1 MLCLSMKN
9 VSIFTVLPTEAFCDR
24 YELMESIA
32 GFSVRQSG
40 CASAFWQ
47 KRANAVKT
55 AVMYLEKIFILC
67 CFVPGDHPVQVSYG
81 MGAGKGY
88 YDGSVDDG
96 Q

>member
-1 MLCLSMKN
+1 MLRLLISRVSMST
-9 VSIFTVLPTEAFCDR
+9 VRFTVAFRDR
-24 YELMESIA
+24 YVLMESIA

-55 AVMYLEKIFILC
+55 AVMYLGRIFILC

-81 MGAGKGY
+81 MWAGKGY
-88 YDGSVDDG
+88 YDGSDDDG

>member
-9 VSIFTVLPTEAFCDR
+9 VSISTVLPTEAFCDR
-24 YELMESIA
+24 YELME
-32 GFSVRQSG
+32 
-40 CASAFWQ
+40 
-47 KRANAVKT
+47 RANAVKT

-88 YDGSVDDG
+88 YDGSEDDG